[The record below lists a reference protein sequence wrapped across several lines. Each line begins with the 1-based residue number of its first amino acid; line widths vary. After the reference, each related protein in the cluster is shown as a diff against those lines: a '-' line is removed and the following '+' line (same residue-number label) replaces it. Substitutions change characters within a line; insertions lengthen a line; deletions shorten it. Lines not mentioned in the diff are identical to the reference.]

1 MNSTPSDQSHSV
13 PADIEGLR
21 RELEEMTKQLKPSL
35 RPKPEHMGSVLVLK
49 GK

>member
-1 MNSTPSDQSHSV
+1 MKSTPSDQGHNL

-21 RELEEMTKQLKPSL
+21 RELEEMAKRLKPSL